1 MTIQTTVADSA
12 YPLTDLAADLQEI
25 ADRNGDHW
33 IAHNAAALRSCSKPS
48 PATLMTAIFRPRSVK

>member
-1 MTIQTTVADSA
+1 VTIQTTVADSA

-33 IAHNAAALRSCSKPS
+33 IAHNARRAALVLETIACHLDDWTW
-48 PATLMTAIFRPRSVK
+48 ATGR